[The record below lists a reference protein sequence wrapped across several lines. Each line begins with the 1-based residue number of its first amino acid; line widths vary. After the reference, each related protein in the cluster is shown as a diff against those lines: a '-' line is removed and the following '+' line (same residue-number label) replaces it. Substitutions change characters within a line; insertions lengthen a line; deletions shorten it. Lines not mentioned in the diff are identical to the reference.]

1 MKKSKLSPKVL
12 FILAILPIIAF
23 LIELINK
30 KFNLYFLLYG
40 ISILL
45 IAIEVNRN

>member
-1 MKKSKLSPKVL
+1 MKKSKLSSKGL
-12 FILAILPIIAF
+12 FILAILPIIVF

-30 KFNLYFLLYG
+30 NFNLYYLLYG
-40 ISILL
+40 IAILL